1 MNFPSFKAPVES
13 GQLGNPSF
21 AASSADVAPRL
32 ARTYAAKRWCMVA
45 AGVLLMSGWAAQAQ
59 LAARALPMAA
69 TTLPSA
75 ARPAADAPSILKC
88 PEGSSKICTP
98 RGGCHCE

>member
-1 MNFPSFKAPVES
+1 MNFPSFKAPVEP
-13 GQLGNPSF
+13 GQMGDHSF
-21 AASSADVAPRL
+21 AASIADVPRRS
-32 ARTYAAKRWCMVA
+32 ATKYVAKRWCMVA

-75 ARPAADAPSILKC
+75 ARPAAGVPSMLTC
-88 PEGSSKICTP
+88 PEDSPRICTP
-98 RGGCHCE
+98 HGCFCT

>member
-13 GQLGNPSF
+13 GQLGDPSF
-21 AASSADVAPRL
+21 AASIADAPRRS

-45 AGVLLMSGWAAQAQ
+45 AGALLMSGWAAQAQ

-75 ARPAADAPSILKC
+75 ARPAAGAPTILTC
-88 PEGSSKICTP
+88 PEDSPRICTP
-98 RGGCHCE
+98 HGCFCT